1 MNDNVPNQKP
11 FQTTAFDAALEKL
24 KQITDLAEE
33 VK

>member
-1 MNDNVPNQKP
+1 MNVNVPNQKP
-11 FQTTAFDAALEKL
+11 FQKTAFDAAFEKL